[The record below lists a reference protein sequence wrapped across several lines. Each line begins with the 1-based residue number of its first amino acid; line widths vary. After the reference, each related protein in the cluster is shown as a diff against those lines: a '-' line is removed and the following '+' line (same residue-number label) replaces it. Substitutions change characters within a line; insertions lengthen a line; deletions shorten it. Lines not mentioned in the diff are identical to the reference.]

1 MEQNQFLAVPGK
13 KVRLKDRDP
22 GFTGTY
28 AGEDEARAKIDA
40 DGLVLATLQDKLM
53 AQKTRGLL
61 LLFQAMDG
69 AGKDG
74 TIKHIMSATD
84 PQGCI
89 AHNFKKTAETELPHD
104 YLLRYHRCVPRRG
117 AIGIFNRS
125 YYEEVLGTRVH
136 PERLKDQC
144 LPSTTPKHDKLWK
157 QRFAQINDFER
168 YLVENGIIV
177 LKFFL
182 HLSKEKQR
190 ERLLERTELPEKKWK
205 FSSSDVEERKLWKQ
219 YLRAYEDVFSATS
232 TKVAPWHIIPADH
245 RWFTTL
251 AVADLVV
258 SKLKEL
264 KPRYPEAKADERKQ
278 MVEARRILE
287 QEAPS

>member
-1 MEQNQFLAVPGK
+1 MEQNQFLVIPGK
-13 KVRLKDRDP
+13 KLRLKDRHT

-28 AGEDEARAKIDA
+28 ASEDEARAKIEA
-40 DGLVLATLQDKLM
+40 DGLLLATLQDKLM

-61 LLFQAMDG
+61 LLFQALDG

-84 PQGCI
+84 PQGCT
-89 AHNFKKTAETELPHD
+89 AHNFKKPAETELPHD
-104 YLLRYHRCVPRRG
+104 YLLRYHRCVPPRG
-117 AIGIFNRS
+117 AIGVFNRS

-144 LPSTTPKHDKLWK
+144 LPSTMPKHDKLWK

-205 FSSSDVEERKLWKQ
+205 FSSSDIEERKLWKE
-219 YLRAYEDVFSATS
+219 YMRAYEDVLSATS
-232 TKVAPWHIIPADH
+232 TKAAPWHIIPADH

-264 KPRYPEAKADERKQ
+264 KPRYPQAKADERKQ
-278 MVEARRILE
+278 MVEARRTLE